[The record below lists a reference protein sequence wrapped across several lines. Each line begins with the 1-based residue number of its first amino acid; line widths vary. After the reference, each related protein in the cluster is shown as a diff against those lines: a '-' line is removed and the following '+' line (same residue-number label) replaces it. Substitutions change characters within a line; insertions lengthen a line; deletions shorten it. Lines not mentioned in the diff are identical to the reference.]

1 MDRNL
6 NYINLSLTKNPSLSE
21 YLDFDKLLKE
31 TSLLKINN
39 LIKETLIQNGISIDQ
54 LSTVSINDLNFISNV
69 NHLTI
74 KN

>member
-1 MDRNL
+1 MDRTL
-6 NYINLSLTKNPSLSE
+6 NYINLSLNKNPSLAE

-39 LIKETLIQNGISIDQ
+39 IIKETLIQNGISIDQ

-69 NHLTI
+69 SHLTI